1 MAVLSKIV
9 SFVIVN
15 FKEVIL
21 FVIIYLDS
29 RGIIYNYYYGMVID
43 MIPFFS
49 VFHDARSVI
58 LQLQKY
64 VEDKTIFRS
73 GSRRLVK

>member
-29 RGIIYNYYYGMVID
+29 RGIIYNYYYG
-43 MIPFFS
+43 
-49 VFHDARSVI
+49 
-58 LQLQKY
+58 Y
-64 VEDKTIFRS
+64 
-73 GSRRLVK
+73 

>member
-29 RGIIYNYYYGMVID
+29 RGIIYNYYYGTLLI
-43 MIPFFS
+43 
-49 VFHDARSVI
+49 
-58 LQLQKY
+58 
-64 VEDKTIFRS
+64 
-73 GSRRLVK
+73 

>member
-29 RGIIYNYYYGMVID
+29 RRIIYNYYY
-43 MIPFFS
+43 S
-49 VFHDARSVI
+49 
-58 LQLQKY
+58 Y
-64 VEDKTIFRS
+64 
-73 GSRRLVK
+73 